1 MKRFFLFVTPT
12 LVLGAA
18 LLFSRLDSAAPVNPV
33 AWAANQPAAKA
44 PPAGA
49 PSAGEAKPKPAVPPA
64 VPPVY
69 ANARIAGVPH
79 VKQKPDFC
87 GEACA
92 AMYLARLG
100 HRINQDDVFDQG
112 GVDPELGRGCHT
124 KELSRALTRIG
135 FQPGTVWFSVPAVHA
150 AAELEI
156 HFRALHADLMAGV
169 PNIVCMHY
177 DDSPEATE
185 HFRLIL
191 GYDNKTDELV
201 YHEPAMVDGADA
213 RIARPKFLQLWPLKY
228 DADRWTLIRLRL
240 APGAIRDVHST
251 AKFTD
256 ADYAQRV
263 LALKLKSPEGFSIV
277 VQKPFVVIGDE
288 PIAEVRRWA
297 SGTVQWAVDRLKQD
311 YFEKDPDAILDI
323 WLFKNEASYNKHTQ
337 EIFGDT
343 PDTPFGYFSHQ
354 HQSLIMNI
362 DTGGGTLVHEIV
374 HPFIA
379 ANFPGCPAWF
389 NEGLASLYEQSGEH
403 RGRIWGRTNWR
414 LAGLQ
419 EVIQP
424 KPKPDE
430 QVKAKPDAKSDAN
443 PAAKLADV
451 PERADAA
458 PLSVPQEKKPLP
470 SFKTLCGTSTY
481 EFYSEDPGSNYA
493 QARYLCYYLQQQG
506 LLREY
511 YRQFRH
517 NVRNDP
523 TGYETLKS
531 ILEIKNEEGM
541 AKFEQAWKAWVLKLR
556 YP

>member
-1 MKRFFLFVTPT
+1 MNRIFLLVAPC
-12 LVLGAA
+12 LVLGAG
-18 LLFSRLDSAAPVNPV
+18 LRLSRVDSAAPVPPV
-33 AWAANQPAAKA
+33 ALAADQP
-44 PPAGA
+44 PGA
-49 PSAGEAKPKPAVPPA
+49 PSAGEAKPNPAVPPA
-64 VPPVY
+64 QRPAY
-69 ANARIAGVPH
+69 ASVRIAAVPH

-92 AMYLARLG
+92 AMYLTKLG
-100 HRINQDDVFDQG
+100 YRINQDDVFDQG

-124 KELSRALTRIG
+124 RELSRALTRVG
-135 FQPGTVWFSVPAVHA
+135 FQPGTVWFSVQAARA
-150 AAELEI
+150 AAELET
-156 HFRALHADLMAGV
+156 HFRALHADLIAGV

-177 DDSPEATE
+177 DESPDATE

-191 GYDNKTDELV
+191 GYDNKTDEVV
-201 YHEPAMVDGADA
+201 YHEPAVADGAYA
-213 RIARPKFLQLWPLKY
+213 RMARAKFLQLWPLKY

-240 APGAIRDVHST
+240 APGVIRDIHST

-263 LALKLKSPEGFSIV
+263 LALKQKSPEGFSFV

-297 SGTVQWAVDRLKQD
+297 SGTIQWAIDRLKQD
-311 YFEKDPDAILDI
+311 YFESDPDAILDI
-323 WLFKNEASYNKHTQ
+323 WLFKDEASYNKHTQ

-374 HPFIA
+374 HPFMA
-379 ANFPGCPAWF
+379 ANFPDCPSWF

-414 LAGLQ
+414 LKGLQ

-424 KPKPDE
+424 TPKPIE
-430 QVKAKPDAKSDAN
+430 QAKAKPDVTSDAK
-443 PAAKLADV
+443 PAAKPGDV
-451 PERADAA
+451 PERAEAA
-458 PLSVPQEKKPLP
+458 PPADPPVKRQLP
-470 SFKTLCGTSTY
+470 SFKTLCSTSTY

-511 YRQFRH
+511 YRQFRR
-517 NVRNDP
+517 NVRTDP

-531 ILEIKNEEGM
+531 ILEIKDEAGM
-541 AKFEQAWKAWVLKLR
+541 AQFEQAWKAWVMKLR